1 MYFHEVMQRKKT
13 SKCWY
18 VLTAYRKD
26 NLALADLEKEA
37 DRCRQEGNEG
47 LAYFM
52 PMCYRMV
59 GPEGKK
65 VRKKLPLLP
74 GYVFVH
80 GSIEELEAYMRAH
93 PYLAFYHP
101 VIKEY
106 GGVIAVPDGQMES
119 FMRVAQEYEEDIRYF
134 RPDEIDWEAGDSVR
148 IVGGKLDGVEGMLQ
162 CVKGKS
168 GGRVVVSIPGL
179 VAVSTWEISPDYLE
193 ILSFAPVGRRLYHN
207 LDVFFS
213 NARTALGEMLRGGV
227 VGEKERAGLSASVRR
242 LQHLSTGT
250 TGTACMLSM
259 SLLMARTVLGNGVA
273 ARQDEEGLAELVRGL
288 RNDCQRVQPLVYL
301 YGCTGNPVY
310 RAEARRFMAGL
321 DEKAMR
327 DRKWRDTFADFQIF
341 EKIYGE
347 VINVDGNACGH
358 GDTAACGVGV
368 L

>member
-1 MYFHEVMQRKKT
+1 MFFRYGLKSKYESVIKEAENEAEVIKKN
-13 SKCWY
+13 KLLE
-18 VLTAYRKD
+18 VKEKFLNKK
-26 NLALADLEKEA
+26 ADLEKEA

-47 LAYFM
+47 LDYFM

-80 GSIEELEAYMRAH
+80 GSIEELEAYMRTH

-213 NARTALGEMLRGGV
+213 NARTAISACSPLGTQMFSTSKSGASSNKASKLPKKG
-227 VGEKERAGLSASVRR
+227 AG
-242 LQHLSTGT
+242 
-250 TGTACMLSM
+250 
-259 SLLMARTVLGNGVA
+259 
-273 ARQDEEGLAELVRGL
+273 
-288 RNDCQRVQPLVYL
+288 
-301 YGCTGNPVY
+301 
-310 RAEARRFMAGL
+310 
-321 DEKAMR
+321 
-327 DRKWRDTFADFQIF
+327 
-341 EKIYGE
+341 
-347 VINVDGNACGH
+347 
-358 GDTAACGVGV
+358 
-368 L
+368 

>member
-1 MYFHEVMQRKKT
+1 MKHNVFFEFQGLRIMFFHEVMQREKT

-80 GSIEELEAYMRAH
+80 GSIKELEAYMRAH

-119 FMRVAQEYEEDIRYF
+119 FMRVAKEYEEDIRYF
-134 RPDEIDWEAGDSVR
+134 RPDGSEYDIVR
-148 IVGGKLDGVEGMLQ
+148 KQ
-162 CVKGKS
+162 
-168 GGRVVVSIPGL
+168 
-179 VAVSTWEISPDYLE
+179 
-193 ILSFAPVGRRLYHN
+193 N
-207 LDVFFS
+207 
-213 NARTALGEMLRGGV
+213 
-227 VGEKERAGLSASVRR
+227 
-242 LQHLSTGT
+242 
-250 TGTACMLSM
+250 
-259 SLLMARTVLGNGVA
+259 
-273 ARQDEEGLAELVRGL
+273 
-288 RNDCQRVQPLVYL
+288 
-301 YGCTGNPVY
+301 
-310 RAEARRFMAGL
+310 
-321 DEKAMR
+321 
-327 DRKWRDTFADFQIF
+327 
-341 EKIYGE
+341 
-347 VINVDGNACGH
+347 
-358 GDTAACGVGV
+358 
-368 L
+368 